1 MPSQKFVRGLK
12 IRREVLG
19 DEYVDKAMKN
29 PWKYAADFHEL
40 VTEVVWGSVWD
51 RPGLTRRERSLITL
65 GIIAALNQPELEL
78 HTRGALRNGCKLRE
92 IKEVFMHVGV
102 YCGVPVH
109 ALSGDRPGGAFAI
122 RRGRDHRCQRAT
134 NPFSER

>member
-1 MPSQKFVRGLK
+1 MPSDEFERGLK

-29 PWKYAADFHEL
+29 AWSYSADFHKL
-40 VTEVVWGSVWD
+40 VTEVVWGTVWS

-65 GIIAALNQPELEL
+65 GMIAALNRPEVEL
-78 HTRGALRNGCKLRE
+78 HTRGALRNGCTPDE

-102 YCGVPVH
+102 YCGAP
-109 ALSGDRPGGAFAI
+109 AGLECFRAARRAFDDAGLKI
-122 RRGRDHRCQRAT
+122 
-134 NPFSER
+134 E